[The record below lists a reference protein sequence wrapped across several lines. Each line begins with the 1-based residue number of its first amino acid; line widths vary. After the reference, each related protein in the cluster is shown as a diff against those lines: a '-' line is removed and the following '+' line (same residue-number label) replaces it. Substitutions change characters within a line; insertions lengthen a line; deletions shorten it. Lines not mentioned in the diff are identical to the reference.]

1 MLIAQAI
8 ALFVDHNRDKVRAVN
23 EENYKEWK
31 KDCLSDQYARSNGR
45 ADTVRWIEQQ
55 IGLSEEMGA
64 SYEQLQDEFTMRVF
78 LGAVDKMTE
87 KLIPFYGDAEYTGS
101 GLELSDDLIIDEQIA
116 EIGVNRPGRLHPV
129 QMSDRNE
136 RAGYYFFS
144 DSNMKVFQSI
154 IETSCTDRG
163 VFITSEK
170 FADGAR
176 WYFVRVFLDNN
187 DVYTVTD
194 KIGTLN
200 HAREIMLIVDWM
212 IGRNEQ

>member
-1 MLIAQAI
+1 MLVAQAV
-8 ALFVDHNRDKVRAVN
+8 ALFVDHNREEVRAVN
-23 EENYKEWK
+23 EENFKDWK
-31 KDCLSDQYARSNGR
+31 KDCFSIQHARSNGR
-45 ADTVRWIEQQ
+45 ADTVRWIEEQ
-55 IGLSEEMGA
+55 IGLDEKMGA
-64 SYEQLQDEFTMRVF
+64 SYEQLQDNFTMRVF

-101 GLELSDDLIIDEQIA
+101 ALKLKNDLIIDEQIA

-144 DSNMKVFQSI
+144 ESNMLVFQSI

-170 FADGAR
+170 FDR
-176 WYFVRVFLDNN
+176 DPRHYCVRVFLENG
-187 DVYTVTD
+187 DVYTVSE
-194 KIGTLN
+194 KIGALN
-200 HAREIMLIVDWM
+200 HAREIMLIVDWL
-212 IGRNEQ
+212 IGQNK

>member
-1 MLIAQAI
+1 MLVAQAI
-8 ALFVDHNRDKVRAVN
+8 ALFVDHNRDEVRAVYEKN
-23 EENYKEWK
+23 FQEWK
-31 KDCLSDQYARSNGR
+31 KDCISTQYARSNGR
-45 ADTVRWIEQQ
+45 ADTVRWIEEQ

-78 LGAVDKMTE
+78 LGAVDKMGA

-101 GLELSDDLIIDEQIA
+101 ALKLKNDLIIDEQIA
-116 EIGVNRPGRLHPV
+116 EIGVNRTGRLHPV
-129 QMSDRNE
+129 QMADRNE

-144 DSNMKVFQSI
+144 ESNMLVFQSI

-170 FADGAR
+170 FDR
-176 WYFVRVFLDNN
+176 DPRHYYVRVFLENG

-194 KIGTLN
+194 KIGTID

-212 IGRNEQ
+212 IGQNK

>member
-1 MLIAQAI
+1 MLVAQAV
-8 ALFVDHNRDKVRAVN
+8 ALFVDHNREEVRAVN
-23 EENYKEWK
+23 EENFKDWK
-31 KDCLSDQYARSNGR
+31 KDCFSIQHARSNGR
-45 ADTVRWIEQQ
+45 ADTVRWIEEQ
-55 IGLSEEMGA
+55 IGLDEKMGA
-64 SYEQLQDEFTMRVF
+64 SYEQLQDDFTMRVF

-129 QMSDRNE
+129 QMADRNE

-144 DSNMKVFQSI
+144 ESNMLVFQSI

-170 FADGAR
+170 FDR
-176 WYFVRVFLDNN
+176 DPRHYYVRVFLENG
-187 DVYTVTD
+187 DVYTVTE
-194 KIGTLN
+194 KIGTIN

-212 IGRNEQ
+212 IGQNK

>member
-1 MLIAQAI
+1 MLVAQAV

-45 ADTVRWIEQQ
+45 ADTVRWIEEQ
-55 IGLSEEMGA
+55 IGLDEKMGA

>member
-1 MLIAQAI
+1 MLVAQAV

-23 EENYKEWK
+23 EENFKEWK

-45 ADTVRWIEQQ
+45 ADTVRWIEEQ
-55 IGLSEEMGA
+55 IGLSEELGA

-78 LGAVDKMTE
+78 MGAVDKMGA

-129 QMSDRNE
+129 QMADRNE
-136 RAGYYFFS
+136 RAGYFFFRH
-144 DSNMKVFQSI
+144 DTMKAFQSI

-170 FADGAR
+170 FDR
-176 WYFVRVFLDNN
+176 DPRHYCVRVFLENG
-187 DVYTVTD
+187 DVYTVTE
-194 KIGTLN
+194 KIGTIN

-212 IGRNEQ
+212 IGRNK

>member
-1 MLIAQAI
+1 MLVAQAV
-8 ALFVDHNRDKVRAVN
+8 ALFVDHNRDEVRAVN
-23 EENYKEWK
+23 EENFKDWK
-31 KDCLSDQYARSNGR
+31 KDCFSIQHARSNGR
-45 ADTVRWIEQQ
+45 ADTVRWIEEQ
-55 IGLSEEMGA
+55 IGLDEKMGA
-64 SYEQLQDEFTMRVF
+64 SYEQLQDDFTMRVF

-101 GLELSDDLIIDEQIA
+101 ALELSDDLIIDEQIA

-144 DSNMKVFQSI
+144 DSNMKMFQSI

-170 FADGAR
+170 FDR
-176 WYFVRVFLDNN
+176 DPRHYYVRVFLENG

-194 KIGTLN
+194 KIGTMN

-212 IGRNEQ
+212 IGQNK

>member
-1 MLIAQAI
+1 MLVAQAV
-8 ALFVDHNRDKVRAVN
+8 ALFVDHNREEVRAVN
-23 EENYKEWK
+23 EENFKDWK
-31 KDCLSDQYARSNGR
+31 KDCFSIQHARSNGR
-45 ADTVRWIEQQ
+45 ADTVRWIEEQ
-55 IGLSEEMGA
+55 IGLDEKMGA
-64 SYEQLQDEFTMRVF
+64 SYEQLQDDFTMRVF

-101 GLELSDDLIIDEQIA
+101 ALKLKNDLIIDEQIA

-144 DSNMKVFQSI
+144 DSNMLVFQSI

-194 KIGTLN
+194 KIGTIN

-212 IGRNEQ
+212 IGQNK

>member
-1 MLIAQAI
+1 MLVAQAI
-8 ALFVDHNRDKVRAVN
+8 ALFVDQNRDEVRAVY
-23 EENYKEWK
+23 EENFKDWK
-31 KDCLSDQYARSNGR
+31 KDCFSIQHARSNGR
-45 ADTVRWIEQQ
+45 ADTVRWIEEQ

-78 LGAVDKMTE
+78 MGAVDKMGA

-101 GLELSDDLIIDEQIA
+101 ALKLKNDLIIDEQIA
-116 EIGVNRPGRLHPV
+116 EIGVNRTGRLHPV
-129 QMSDRNE
+129 QMADRNE
-136 RAGYYFFS
+136 RAGYHFFS
-144 DSNMKVFQSI
+144 ESNMLVFQSI

-170 FADGAR
+170 FDR
-176 WYFVRVFLDNN
+176 DPRHYYVRVFLENG
-187 DVYTVTD
+187 DVYTVSE

-212 IGRNEQ
+212 IGQNK

>member
-1 MLIAQAI
+1 MLIAQAV
-8 ALFVDHNRDKVRAVN
+8 ALFVDHNREEVRAVN
-23 EENYKEWK
+23 EENFKDWK
-31 KDCLSDQYARSNGR
+31 KDCFSIQHARSNGR
-45 ADTVRWIEQQ
+45 ADTVRWIEEQ
-55 IGLSEEMGA
+55 IGLDEKMGA

-144 DSNMKVFQSI
+144 DSNMKMFQSI

-170 FADGAR
+170 FDR
-176 WYFVRVFLDNN
+176 DPRHYYVRVFLENG
-187 DVYTVTD
+187 DVYTVSE

-212 IGRNEQ
+212 IGQNK

>member
-1 MLIAQAI
+1 MLIAQAV
-8 ALFVDHNRDKVRAVN
+8 ALFVDHNRDEVRAVN
-23 EENYKEWK
+23 EENFKDWK
-31 KDCLSDQYARSNGR
+31 KDCFSIQHARSNGR
-45 ADTVRWIEQQ
+45 ADTVRWIEEQ
-55 IGLSEEMGA
+55 IGLDEKMGA

-101 GLELSDDLIIDEQIA
+101 GLELKNDLIIEDQIA

-136 RAGYYFFS
+136 RAGYFFFRH
-144 DSNMKVFQSI
+144 DTMKFFQSI

-170 FADGAR
+170 FDR
-176 WYFVRVFLDNN
+176 DPRHYYVRVFLENG
-187 DVYTVTD
+187 DVYTVSE

-212 IGRNEQ
+212 IGQNK

>member
-1 MLIAQAI
+1 MLVAQAV
-8 ALFVDHNRDKVRAVN
+8 ALFVDHNREEVRAVN
-23 EENYKEWK
+23 EENFKDWK
-31 KDCLSDQYARSNGR
+31 KDCFSIQHARSNGR
-45 ADTVRWIEQQ
+45 ADTVRWIEEQ
-55 IGLSEEMGA
+55 IGLSEELGA

-78 LGAVDKMTE
+78 MGAVDKMTE
-87 KLIPFYGDAEYTGS
+87 KLIPFYGVAEYTGS
-101 GLELSDDLIIDEQIA
+101 ALKLKNDLIIDEQIA

-129 QMSDRNE
+129 QMADRNE

-144 DSNMKVFQSI
+144 ESNMLVFQSI

-170 FADGAR
+170 FDR
-176 WYFVRVFLDNN
+176 DPRHYRVRVFLENG
-187 DVYTVTD
+187 DVYTVTE

-212 IGRNEQ
+212 IGQNK

>member
-1 MLIAQAI
+1 MLVAQAV

-45 ADTVRWIEQQ
+45 ADTVRWIEEQ
-55 IGLSEEMGA
+55 IGLDEKMGA

-163 VFITSEK
+163 VFITSER

>member
-1 MLIAQAI
+1 MLVAQAV
-8 ALFVDHNRDKVRAVN
+8 ALFVDHNREEVRAVN
-23 EENYKEWK
+23 EENFKDWK
-31 KDCLSDQYARSNGR
+31 KDCFSIQHARSNGR
-45 ADTVRWIEQQ
+45 ADTVRWIEEQ
-55 IGLSEEMGA
+55 IGLDEKMGA
-64 SYEQLQDEFTMRVF
+64 SYEQLQDDFTMRVF

-101 GLELSDDLIIDEQIA
+101 ALKLKNDLIIDEQIA

-129 QMSDRNE
+129 QMADRNE

-144 DSNMKVFQSI
+144 ESNMLVFQSI

-170 FADGAR
+170 FDR
-176 WYFVRVFLDNN
+176 DPRHYYVRVFLENG
-187 DVYTVTD
+187 DVYTVTE
-194 KIGTLN
+194 KIGTIN

-212 IGRNEQ
+212 IGQNK

>member
-1 MLIAQAI
+1 MLVAQAV
-8 ALFVDHNRDKVRAVN
+8 ALFVDHNREEVRAVN
-23 EENYKEWK
+23 EENFKDWK
-31 KDCLSDQYARSNGR
+31 KDCFSIQHARSNGR
-45 ADTVRWIEQQ
+45 ADTVRWIEEQ

-64 SYEQLQDEFTMRVF
+64 SYEQLQDDFTMRVF

-101 GLELSDDLIIDEQIA
+101 ALELSDDLIIEEQIA

-176 WYFVRVFLDNN
+176 WYFVRVFLENG
-187 DVYTVTD
+187 DVYTVTE
-194 KIGTLN
+194 KIGTMN
-200 HAREIMLIVDWM
+200 HAREIMLIVDWL
-212 IGRNEQ
+212 IGQNK

>member
-1 MLIAQAI
+1 MLIAQAV
-8 ALFVDHNRDKVRAVN
+8 ALFVDHNREEVRAVN
-23 EENYKEWK
+23 EENFKDWK
-31 KDCLSDQYARSNGR
+31 KDCFSIQHARSNGR
-45 ADTVRWIEQQ
+45 ADTVRWIEEQ

-64 SYEQLQDEFTMRVF
+64 SYEQLQDDFTMRVF

-144 DSNMKVFQSI
+144 DSNMKMFRSI

-170 FADGAR
+170 FDR
-176 WYFVRVFLDNN
+176 DPRHYYVRVFLENG
-187 DVYTVTD
+187 DVYTVSE
-194 KIGTLN
+194 KIGTLD
-200 HAREIMLIVDWM
+200 HAREIMLIVDWL
-212 IGRNEQ
+212 IGQNK

>member
-1 MLIAQAI
+1 MLVAQAV
-8 ALFVDHNRDKVRAVN
+8 ALFVDHNRDKVRAVY
-23 EENYKEWK
+23 EENFKEWK

-45 ADTVRWIEQQ
+45 ADTVRWIEEQ
-55 IGLSEEMGA
+55 IGLDEKMGA

-78 LGAVDKMTE
+78 LGAVDKMGA

-101 GLELSDDLIIDEQIA
+101 ALELSDDLIIEEQIA

-129 QMSDRNE
+129 QMSDRNA

-176 WYFVRVFLDNN
+176 WYFVRVFLENN

-194 KIGTLN
+194 KIGTID

-212 IGRNEQ
+212 IGQNK

>member
-1 MLIAQAI
+1 MLVAQAV
-8 ALFVDHNRDKVRAVN
+8 ALFVEHNRDKVRAVN

-45 ADTVRWIEQQ
+45 ADTVRWIEEQ
-55 IGLSEEMGA
+55 IGLDEKMGA

-194 KIGTLN
+194 KIGTMN
-200 HAREIMLIVDWM
+200 HAREIMLIVDWL
-212 IGRNEQ
+212 IGRNE

>member
-1 MLIAQAI
+1 MLIAQAV
-8 ALFVDHNRDKVRAVN
+8 ALFVDHNRDEVRAVN
-23 EENYKEWK
+23 EENFKDWK
-31 KDCLSDQYARSNGR
+31 KDCFSIQHARSNGR
-45 ADTVRWIEQQ
+45 ADTVRWIEEQ
-55 IGLSEEMGA
+55 IGLDEKMGA
-64 SYEQLQDEFTMRVF
+64 SYEQLQDDFTMRVF

-101 GLELSDDLIIDEQIA
+101 ALELSDDLIIDEQIA

-176 WYFVRVFLDNN
+176 WYFVRVFLENG
-187 DVYTVTD
+187 DVYTVTE
-194 KIGTLN
+194 KIGTMN
-200 HAREIMLIVDWM
+200 HAREIMLIVDWL
-212 IGRNEQ
+212 IGQNK

>member
-1 MLIAQAI
+1 MLVAQAV
-8 ALFVDHNRDKVRAVN
+8 ALFVDHNRDEVRAVN
-23 EENYKEWK
+23 EENFKDWK
-31 KDCLSDQYARSNGR
+31 KDCFSIQHARSNGR
-45 ADTVRWIEQQ
+45 ADTVRWIEEQ
-55 IGLSEEMGA
+55 IGLDEKMGA

-78 LGAVDKMTE
+78 LGAVDKMAE

-101 GLELSDDLIIDEQIA
+101 ALELKNDLIIEEQIA
-116 EIGVNRPGRLHPV
+116 EVGVNRTGRLHPV

-144 DSNMKVFQSI
+144 ESNMLVFQSI

-170 FADGAR
+170 FDR
-176 WYFVRVFLDNN
+176 DPRHYYVRVFLENG
-187 DVYTVTD
+187 DVYTVSE

-212 IGRNEQ
+212 IGQNK

>member
-1 MLIAQAI
+1 MLVAQAV
-8 ALFVDHNRDKVRAVN
+8 ALFVDHNREEVRAVN
-23 EENYKEWK
+23 EENFKDWK
-31 KDCLSDQYARSNGR
+31 KDCFSIQHARSNGR
-45 ADTVRWIEQQ
+45 ADTVRWIEEQ
-55 IGLSEEMGA
+55 IGLDEKMGA
-64 SYEQLQDEFTMRVF
+64 SYEQLQDDFTMRVF

-144 DSNMKVFQSI
+144 ESNMLVFQSI

-170 FADGAR
+170 FDR
-176 WYFVRVFLDNN
+176 DPRHYCVRVFLENG
-187 DVYTVTD
+187 DVYTVSE

-212 IGRNEQ
+212 IGQNK

>member
-1 MLIAQAI
+1 MLVAQAV
-8 ALFVDHNRDKVRAVN
+8 ALFVDHNREEVRAVN
-23 EENYKEWK
+23 EENFKDWK
-31 KDCLSDQYARSNGR
+31 KDCFSIQHARSNGR
-45 ADTVRWIEQQ
+45 ADTVRWIEEQ

-64 SYEQLQDEFTMRVF
+64 SYEQLQDDFTMRVF

-144 DSNMKVFQSI
+144 DSNMKMFQSI

-170 FADGAR
+170 FDR
-176 WYFVRVFLDNN
+176 DPRHYYVRVFLENG
-187 DVYTVTD
+187 DVYTVSE

-200 HAREIMLIVDWM
+200 HAREIMLIVDWL
-212 IGRNEQ
+212 IGQNK

>member
-1 MLIAQAI
+1 MLVAQAV
-8 ALFVDHNRDKVRAVN
+8 ALFVDHNRDKVRAVY
-23 EENYKEWK
+23 EENFKDWK
-31 KDCLSDQYARSNGR
+31 KDCFSIQHARSNGR
-45 ADTVRWIEQQ
+45 ADTVRWIEEQ

-64 SYEQLQDEFTMRVF
+64 SYEQLQDYFTMRVF
-78 LGAVDKMTE
+78 MGAVDKMGA

-170 FADGAR
+170 FDR
-176 WYFVRVFLDNN
+176 DPRHYYVRVFLENG
-187 DVYTVTD
+187 DVYTVTE
-194 KIGTLN
+194 KIGTMN

-212 IGRNEQ
+212 IGQNK

>member
-1 MLIAQAI
+1 MLIAQAV
-8 ALFVDHNRDKVRAVN
+8 ALFVDHNREEVRAVN
-23 EENYKEWK
+23 EENFKDWK
-31 KDCLSDQYARSNGR
+31 KDCFSIQHARSNGR
-45 ADTVRWIEQQ
+45 ADTVRWIEEQ

-64 SYEQLQDEFTMRVF
+64 SYEQLQDDFTMRVF

-101 GLELSDDLIIDEQIA
+101 ALELSDDLIIDEQIA

-176 WYFVRVFLDNN
+176 WYFVRVFLENG
-187 DVYTVTD
+187 DVYTVTE
-194 KIGTLN
+194 KIGTMN
-200 HAREIMLIVDWM
+200 HAREIMLIVDWL
-212 IGRNEQ
+212 IGQNK

>member
-1 MLIAQAI
+1 MLVAQAI
-8 ALFVDHNRDKVRAVN
+8 ALFVDHNRDEVRAVN
-23 EENYKEWK
+23 EENFKDWK
-31 KDCLSDQYARSNGR
+31 KDCFSIQHARSNGR
-45 ADTVRWIEQQ
+45 ADTVRWIEEQ

-64 SYEQLQDEFTMRVF
+64 SYEQLQDDFTMRVF

-101 GLELSDDLIIDEQIA
+101 ALKLKNDLIIDEQIA

-170 FADGAR
+170 FANGAR
-176 WYFVRVFLDNN
+176 WYFVRVFLDNG

-194 KIGTLN
+194 KIGTMN
-200 HAREIMLIVDWM
+200 HAREIMLIVDWL
-212 IGRNEQ
+212 IGQNK

>member
-1 MLIAQAI
+1 MLVAQAV
-8 ALFVDHNRDKVRAVN
+8 ALFVDHNREKVRAVN
-23 EENYKEWK
+23 EENFKDWK
-31 KDCLSDQYARSNGR
+31 KDCFSIQHARSNGR
-45 ADTVRWIEQQ
+45 ADTVRWIEEQ
-55 IGLSEEMGA
+55 IGLDEKMGA

-144 DSNMKVFQSI
+144 DSTMKFFQSR

-170 FADGAR
+170 FDR
-176 WYFVRVFLDNN
+176 DPRHYYVRVFLENG
-187 DVYTVTD
+187 DVYTVSE

-212 IGRNEQ
+212 IGQNK

>member
-1 MLIAQAI
+1 MLVAQAV
-8 ALFVDHNRDKVRAVN
+8 ALFVDHNREEVRAVN
-23 EENYKEWK
+23 EENFKDWK
-31 KDCLSDQYARSNGR
+31 KDCFSIQHARSNGR
-45 ADTVRWIEQQ
+45 ADTVRWIEEQ
-55 IGLSEEMGA
+55 IGLDEKMGA

-144 DSNMKVFQSI
+144 DSNMKMFQSI

-170 FADGAR
+170 FDR
-176 WYFVRVFLDNN
+176 DPRHYYVRVFLENG
-187 DVYTVTD
+187 DVYTVSE

-200 HAREIMLIVDWM
+200 HAREIMLIVDWL
-212 IGRNEQ
+212 IGQNK

>member
-1 MLIAQAI
+1 MLVAQAV
-8 ALFVDHNRDKVRAVN
+8 ALFVDHNRDEVRAVN
-23 EENYKEWK
+23 EENFKDWK
-31 KDCLSDQYARSNGR
+31 KDCFSIQHARSNGR
-45 ADTVRWIEQQ
+45 EDTVRWIEEQ
-55 IGLSEEMGA
+55 IGLDEKMGA

-144 DSNMKVFQSI
+144 DSNMKMFQSI

-170 FADGAR
+170 FDR
-176 WYFVRVFLDNN
+176 DPRHYCVRVFLENG
-187 DVYTVTD
+187 DVYTVSE

-212 IGRNEQ
+212 IGQNK

>member
-1 MLIAQAI
+1 MLVAQAV
-8 ALFVDHNRDKVRAVN
+8 ALFVDHNREEVRAVN
-23 EENYKEWK
+23 EENFKDWK
-31 KDCLSDQYARSNGR
+31 KDCFSIQHARSNGR
-45 ADTVRWIEQQ
+45 ADTVRWIEEQ

-64 SYEQLQDEFTMRVF
+64 SYEQLQDDFTMRVF

-101 GLELSDDLIIDEQIA
+101 ALELSDDLIIDEQIA

-144 DSNMKVFQSI
+144 ESTMKFFQSI

-170 FADGAR
+170 FDR
-176 WYFVRVFLDNN
+176 DPRHYYVRVFLENG
-187 DVYTVTD
+187 DVYTVSE
-194 KIGTLN
+194 KIGTMN

-212 IGRNEQ
+212 IGQNK

>member
-1 MLIAQAI
+1 MLVAQAV

-23 EENYKEWK
+23 EENFKEWK
-31 KDCLSDQYARSNGR
+31 KDCISVQYARSNGR
-45 ADTVRWIEQQ
+45 ADTVRWIEEQ
-55 IGLSEEMGA
+55 IGLDEKLGA

-78 LGAVDKMTE
+78 LGAVDKMGA

-101 GLELSDDLIIDEQIA
+101 ALELSDDLIIDEQIA

-136 RAGYYFFS
+136 RAGYFFFRH
-144 DSNMKVFQSI
+144 DTMRAFQSI

-163 VFITSEK
+163 VFITSER
-170 FADGAR
+170 FGDQPR
-176 WYFVRVFLDNN
+176 HYMVRVFLENG
-187 DVYTVTD
+187 DVYTVTE
-194 KIGTLN
+194 KIGTMN

-212 IGRNEQ
+212 IGQNK

>member
-1 MLIAQAI
+1 MLVAQAV
-8 ALFVDHNRDKVRAVN
+8 ALFVDHNRDKVRAVY
-23 EENYKEWK
+23 EENFKDWK
-31 KDCLSDQYARSNGR
+31 KDCFSIQHARSNGR
-45 ADTVRWIEQQ
+45 ADTVRWIEEQ

-78 LGAVDKMTE
+78 LGAVDKMGA

-101 GLELSDDLIIDEQIA
+101 ALELSDDLIIDEQIA

-129 QMSDRNE
+129 QMADRNE

-144 DSNMKVFQSI
+144 DSNMKMFQSI

-170 FADGAR
+170 FDR
-176 WYFVRVFLDNN
+176 DPRHYYVRVFLENG
-187 DVYTVTD
+187 DVYTVSE

-200 HAREIMLIVDWM
+200 HAREIMLIVDWL
-212 IGRNEQ
+212 IGQNK

>member
-1 MLIAQAI
+1 MLIAQAV
-8 ALFVDHNRDKVRAVN
+8 ALFVDHNREEVRAVN
-23 EENYKEWK
+23 EENFKDWK
-31 KDCLSDQYARSNGR
+31 KDCFSIQHARSNGR
-45 ADTVRWIEQQ
+45 ADTVRWIEEQ

-64 SYEQLQDEFTMRVF
+64 SYEQLQDDFTMRVF

-87 KLIPFYGDAEYTGS
+87 KLIPFYGDAEYDGS

-144 DSNMKVFQSI
+144 ESNMLVFQSI

-170 FADGAR
+170 FDR
-176 WYFVRVFLDNN
+176 DPRHYYVRVFLENG
-187 DVYTVTD
+187 DVYTVTE
-194 KIGTLN
+194 KIGTLD
-200 HAREIMLIVDWM
+200 HAREIMLIVDWL
-212 IGRNEQ
+212 IGQNK

>member
-1 MLIAQAI
+1 MLVAQAV
-8 ALFVDHNRDKVRAVN
+8 ALFVDHNRDEVRAVN
-23 EENYKEWK
+23 EENFKDWK
-31 KDCLSDQYARSNGR
+31 KDCFSIQHARSNGR
-45 ADTVRWIEQQ
+45 ADTVRWIEEQ

-64 SYEQLQDEFTMRVF
+64 SYEQLQDDFTMRVF

-144 DSNMKVFQSI
+144 DSNMKMFQSI

-170 FADGAR
+170 FDR
-176 WYFVRVFLDNN
+176 DPRHYYVRVFLENG
-187 DVYTVTD
+187 DVYTVSE
-194 KIGTLN
+194 KIGTLD
-200 HAREIMLIVDWM
+200 HARGIMLIVDWL
-212 IGRNEQ
+212 IGQNK